1 MFKNNL
7 KITILVLKRKK
18 LFSAITILGIA
29 VPLMFLM
36 IIISTISHIAAYE
49 SPQSNFDRVLLLDQ
63 MKSSIKRTNMSGTM
77 GGGPTYDFVKR
88 YVKPMKTP
96 EKVGVV
102 SRRQHY
108 NMYQNNQKTKL
119 KIVYTDEEFWDIADF
134 KFTEGKA
141 FNIYDVDNAQ
151 QVAVIDEFTR
161 NLVFGDEN
169 AIGKSITFF
178 RDNYKIIGVVKNVDV
193 IRRSTHANVY
203 LPITTSETYSKKDI
217 FGNGIYCLLLAN
229 SKEQFSQIE
238 SEFNY
243 IIENFQLT
251 DYDGLTKIEGELR
264 IDSFIITLKNLFQEL
279 FSIRISADKIIY
291 FAYAVIFLFFIL
303 LPSINLLYI
312 HISRINERSSEIGV
326 RKSFG
331 GNKSTLSK
339 QFVSENLIITI
350 FSGVL
355 GLIFTLLFCFILNRS
370 NVIPGLHL
378 TLNVNS
384 LLLILV
390 LWIFFG
396 VITGIL
402 PALRMSRIK
411 IIDALHQ
418 HDSHQY
424 FDFIVWKA
432 KRLKMLL
439 VFEFIITFIALA
451 IIGTFVF
458 RFQKNNSYPTGFD
471 VDNVYHVS
479 VVQYDKEVGYFGHP
493 GFEKEIIELIKSKS
507 FIESYS
513 EWSGNEPYH
522 DGYTTFSGKETVGDI
537 EVESIHIT
545 YTGINM
551 DKVFNLNLIEG
562 RWFDKTDDI
571 PDYNPIVI
579 NQLLKENLFNDE
591 KAIGENIQVRET
603 NFKIIGVIDHYRY
616 HGEFSKPVDI
626 LFYTNGF
633 NRHINC
639 WGKQRTDFFRVK
651 PGTTVEQINNLATNI
666 SQDYP
671 DYEIEITPLK
681 TDRSKYFRKIWG
693 PITAIFIVFAFVLF
707 IVLLGLFG
715 VLWYNISLR
724 KTEIGLRRAV
734 GATANKIFVQVI
746 REMLSW
752 ASIGILIGVLIL
764 VQIPLLK
771 LFPVETDVF
780 IASVISAAL
789 IIYLLIILCS
799 LIPGIQATKI
809 QPATALHEE

>member
-7 KITILVLKRKK
+7 KTTILVLKRKK

-49 SPQSNFDRVLLLDQ
+49 SPQSNFDRVLFFDQ
-63 MKSSIKRTNMSGTM
+63 KKASIKRTNMSGTM
-77 GGGPTYDFVKR
+77 GGGPTYDFVKK

-119 KIVYTDEEFWDIADF
+119 KIVYTDGEFWDIADF

-141 FNIYDVDNAQ
+141 FNIFDVDNAQ

-169 AIGKSITFF
+169 AIGKSINFF

-229 SKEQFSQIE
+229 SNEQFSQIE
-238 SEFNY
+238 SEFNH

-264 IDSFIITLKNLFQEL
+264 IDSFIITLENLFQEL
-279 FSIRISADKIIY
+279 FSIRISADRIIY

-384 LLLILV
+384 LLLILI

-479 VVQYDKEVGYFGHP
+479 VVQYDMEGGYFGHP

-507 FIESYS
+507 FIESYG
-513 EWSGNEPYH
+513 EWTWNEPYH

-537 EVESIHIT
+537 ELESIHIT
-545 YTGINM
+545 HTGINM

-603 NFKIIGVIDHYRY
+603 NLKVIGVIDHYRY

-626 LFYTNGF
+626 LFYTNSY
-633 NRHINC
+633 NKLSINC

-651 PGTTVEQINNLATNI
+651 PGTTVEQINNLATRI
-666 SQDYP
+666 SQNYP

-693 PITAIFIVFAFVLF
+693 PVVAIFIVFSFVLF

-724 KTEIGLRRAV
+724 KIEIGLRRAV
-734 GATANKIFVQVI
+734 GATSNKIFIQVI

-789 IIYLLIILCS
+789 IIYLLIIFCS
-799 LIPGIQATKI
+799 IIPGIQAAKT
-809 QPATALHEE
+809 E